1 MITPFARLAAAIV
14 LTATATLATAC
25 TAAPAAE
32 PEVTETAAATPGA
45 TAPAP
50 EPSAEPTE
58 AVPIED
64 PTCETLISD
73 QIVADFESVGWTAR
87 ADPFYL
93 GDREIP
99 EGLQCMWADFAGQA
113 GDHVQIFG
121 WAPITADDA
130 ADAQDDLV
138 SQGWVREDGDEGV
151 YITQDPEMTIA
162 PDAEGYGMT
171 YLFGD
176 GWVIVADTKQGLIL
190 VEWPPAA

>member
-1 MITPFARLAAAIV
+1 MITPFARLAVAIV
-14 LTATATLATAC
+14 LAATATLATAC

-32 PEVTETAAATPGA
+32 PEVAETVAGTPS
-45 TAPAP
+45 APAPTP
-50 EPSAEPTE
+50 EPSAEPTT
-58 AVPIED
+58 AAPTED

-93 GDREIP
+93 GEHEIP

-121 WAPITADDA
+121 WAPISADDA

-138 SQGWVREDGDEGV
+138 SQGWVREDADDGV
-151 YITQDPEMTIA
+151 YITQNPEMTIA

-176 GWVIVADTKQGLIL
+176 GWVIVAETKQGLVLI
-190 VEWPPAA
+190 EWPPGA